1 MASNVGVGAGDD
13 CTGFDLDVG
22 GKVGAVTGE
31 KVMTSNVGV
40 GSGADCTGFDLDVGS
55 KVGAIAGCVGTSD

>member
-1 MASNVGVGAGDD
+1 M
-13 CTGFDLDVG
+13 
-22 GKVGAVTGE
+22 GAVTGE